1 MTSEESEINPRQTKK
16 GDVLENV
23 VFIPQDE
30 SNIFIEEKK
39 ASDDKKDEAP
49 WRVYAA
55 HSLSTWGDNM
65 WWFAGGVFMLHLQ
78 DDDLRLTAIY
88 GLVIAASVIM
98 FGATIGN
105 WIDRTR
111 RLTAAKTFLV
121 VQNTCV
127 SLCALILSG
136 FIGYKDTLDQSYQDY
151 GVIIVSVLAII
162 LASVARLA
170 SSGVNI
176 IIQKDW
182 IVVIANNN
190 TDKLA
195 TMNSILRT
203 IELTTYMLAPA
214 AGGLLLDYIGYI
226 GTGIF
231 IAVWNIVSVFLEFT
245 LLILIY
251 RKYPKLG
258 SIKKPDDDNKNE
270 DEEKRNVVKDTI
282 EGWKTYMTHPVRN
295 AGLGLAFLF
304 MTVLGFDNI
313 TYGYCL
319 LQGVPHLALGILVGI
334 SALIGV
340 LGSVAYP
347 PIRARVGIERTGL
360 IGMFLLIS
368 TSSLAVISC
377 FLPGSPMDLHFF
389 NTASNSTT
397 SLKNSTHDVDDPAT
411 EVSNLTFE
419 DFVQKYSSAAVF
431 LLGIILARFGL
442 WIVDLTI
449 NQILQERV
457 AEDKRGVVNG
467 VQDSLNNSLDLLKCV
482 FVIILPDKATFAI
495 LIFLSFVSINIGW
508 LMYALYSRSQRGHL
522 FHFSRL
528 VCLPDTPNIMRRNDH
543 HEEST
548 KDEID
553 SMVKKYEETLN
564 V

>member
-1 MTSEESEINPRQTKK
+1 MTSESDVHSDVHLNKTKK

-23 VFIPQDE
+23 VFVPQDE
-30 SNIFIEEKK
+30 SNIFIEDQRP
-39 ASDDKKDEAP
+39 SDEDEAP

-98 FGATIGN
+98 FGASIGN
-105 WIDRTR
+105 WIDRTK
-111 RLTAAKTFLV
+111 RLTAAKTFLI

-136 FIGYKDTLDQSYQDY
+136 FIGYKDKIDPSYQHY
-151 GVIIVSVLAII
+151 GVIIVSVLAIL
-162 LASVARLA
+162 LASIARLA

-190 TDKLA
+190 NDKLA
-195 TMNSILRT
+195 RMNSVLRT

-258 SIKKPDDDNKNE
+258 SIKKPEDDNKNK

-282 EGWKTYMTHPVRN
+282 EGWKTYMNHPVRN

-319 LQGVPHLALGILVGI
+319 LQGVPHLALGVLVGI

-368 TSSLAVISC
+368 TSSLAVLSA
-377 FLPGSPMDLHFF
+377 FLPGSPMNLDFF
-389 NTASNSTT
+389 ITGSNSTNNT
-397 SLKNSTHDVDDPAT
+397 GGADPVI
-411 EVSNLTFE
+411 EVASLTFDE
-419 DFVQKYSSAAVF
+419 VVKKYSSVSVF

-482 FVIILPDKATFAI
+482 FVIILPDMETFAL

-528 VCLPDTPNIMRRNDH
+528 VCLPDTPNNMRRNQDQ
-543 HEEST
+543 EEGT
-548 KDEID
+548 KEEIG

>member
-1 MTSEESEINPRQTKK
+1 
-16 GDVLENV
+16 
-23 VFIPQDE
+23 
-30 SNIFIEEKK
+30 
-39 ASDDKKDEAP
+39 
-49 WRVYAA
+49 
-55 HSLSTWGDNM
+55 M

-78 DDDLRLTAIY
+78 DEDLRLTAIY
-88 GLVIAASVIM
+88 GLVIAASVII
-98 FGATIGN
+98 FGASLGK

-127 SLCALILSG
+127 SLCALLLSG
-136 FIGYKDTLDQSYQDY
+136 FIGYKSEIEEEYHQ
-151 GVIIVSVLAII
+151 VAIIIVSTLAIVLASIG
-162 LASVARLA
+162 RLA

-182 IVVIANNN
+182 IVVIANND

-195 TMNSILRT
+195 RMNSILRT

-214 AGGLLLDYIGYI
+214 AGGFLFTVIGDI

-231 IAVWNIVSVFLEFT
+231 IASWNIVSVVLEF
-245 LLILIY
+245 LLLVLIY

-258 SIKKPDDDNKNE
+258 AMKGNDDDQDNGEVEEDGEGKNAIKE
-270 DEEKRNVVKDTI
+270 TI
-282 EGWKTYMTHPVRN
+282 EGWKTYLTHPVRN

-340 LGSVAYP
+340 LGSLAYP

-368 TSSLAVISC
+368 TSSLAVLSA
-377 FLPGSPMDLHFF
+377 FLPGSPMDLNFF
-389 NTASNSTT
+389 ITGSNST
-397 SLKNSTHDVDDPAT
+397 LGNSTDSDDPVI
-411 EVSNLTFE
+411 EVSSLTFDE
-419 DFVQKYSSAAVF
+419 FVQKYSSASVF

-482 FVIILPDKATFAI
+482 LVIILPHMETFAI

-528 VCLPDTPNIMRRNDH
+528 VCLPDTPNNLRKNDD
-543 HEEST
+543 HEEGT
-548 KDEID
+548 KEEIN